1 MENKVDVGF
10 GEYMKVRYKKKRDVG
25 LPSRSFSDLLVI
37 KPKSFLKSHSPCVS
51 TLRKPHKYMWLS
63 QCDTIEPGR
72 SRGACY

>member
-10 GEYMKVRYKKKRDVG
+10 GEYMKVRYKKERDVG

-51 TLRKPHKYMWLS
+51 KVLGHKHMWLS